1 MHEYENRYTLSGE
14 LKLTDA
20 TMPYPRVIAHRG
32 FSTIAPENSLPA
44 YGAAVAL
51 GADEIELDLRFTKDG
66 EIISI
71 HDPNLER
78 ISDGTGLVEDYTYE
92 ELLQF
97 DVGAKYSDKFR
108 GLRILKF
115 EEILLRFAR
124 RVIMNVH
131 LKTVDNKCEYDPEV
145 FAKILAL
152 IDKYNCREY
161 VYFMSGNPNV
171 NRVVREMAPDIQR
184 ACGGK
189 EEDLMAIVEDAIEFQ
204 CQKVQFFKPYVNQ
217 EMIDKA
223 HANGIICNLFWADD
237 PKEAVQYLDMGID
250 AILTNEYYIVAQ
262 VIEEYRHRGRDY
274 H

>member
-1 MHEYENRYTLSGE
+1 MTAHEDRYTLSGE

-44 YGAAVAL
+44 YGAAVAM
-51 GADEIELDLRFTKDG
+51 GADEIELDLRVSKDG

-71 HDPNLER
+71 HDPNLDR

-92 ELLQF
+92 ELQQF
-97 DVGAKYSDKFR
+97 DVGVKYSEKFR

-115 EEILLRFAR
+115 EEILQKFAR

-131 LKTVDNKCEYDPEV
+131 LKTVDNACDYDPDV
-145 FAKILAL
+145 FRKILSL

-171 NRVVREMAPDIQR
+171 NRVAREIAPDIQR
-184 ACGGK
+184 ACGGR

-204 CQKVQFFKPYVNQ
+204 CEKVQFFKPYVNQ

-223 HANGIICNLFWADD
+223 HAHNIICNLFWADD
-237 PKEAVQYLDMGID
+237 PEEAVQFLDMGIN
-250 AILTNEYYIVAQ
+250 AILTNEYNIVAQ
-262 VIEEYRHRGRDY
+262 AVKGYKKD
-274 H
+274 